1 MKDRKKK
8 DSRRQLRRMLAGQ
21 GVWFTLSLVSS
32 ACATLFTL
40 LIPIVI
46 QVTVDSV
53 LRDDPFRLPAL
64 LVRWISQ
71 IGGRSYLQDNLWIC
85 AAAVFLLALLNGIS
99 MFGRTYSSRRAAE
112 GVAKNLRDRLLDH
125 YQKLNYAEY
134 HDFDSGDVIQRCTTD
149 VDTIKNFASMRIV
162 ELSRC
167 VFVIAIAS
175 ALMLSI
181 NTRMFLMTT
190 TLIPLV
196 LVVSI
201 FYFLTVEKRFLA
213 ADEAEGE
220 MTSTLQENVAG
231 VRVVRAFGQEK
242 EEVTKFNA
250 KNEYARKMNQR
261 VSDSMAFFWGLT
273 DAAGYVQM
281 AISTVAGC
289 VMCIRGDIT
298 IGEVI
303 VFATYAN
310 MMVWPVRQM
319 GRILADFGKSKVA
332 WTRLYDILSRPR
344 EDMTGDMSFVNGDI
358 VFDHVSFSYD
368 GKHEILRD
376 VCFTA
381 KKGQTVAILG
391 RTGSGKSTLVSLLAR
406 LYDPTQ
412 GRILLGG
419 KEYTELSKECIR
431 KNVGMVLQ
439 ESFLYSRTLE
449 ENIRIGKQDATRGE
463 IEQTAQLASL
473 TEVVETFPDGF
484 ETPVGER
491 GISLSGGQRQRVAIA
506 RTLLRGTPVLILD
519 DSLSAVDTA
528 TDAKIRAALQKRQNK
543 EGCTTFLIS
552 HRIGTLMHADWII
565 VLEDGTISQQGTCA
579 DLLGQEGLFRDLY
592 EIQTER
598 IRQGEVTA

>member
-21 GVWFTLSLVSS
+21 GVWFALSLVSS

-53 LRDDPFRLPAL
+53 LRDDPFRLPAMF
-64 LVRWISQ
+64 VRWIGQ
-71 IGGRSYLQDNLWIC
+71 IGGRTYLQSHLWIC

-99 MFGRTYSSRRAAE
+99 MFGRTYASRRAAE

-125 YQKLNYAEY
+125 YQKLNYSEY

-201 FYFLTVEKRFLA
+201 FYFLAVEKRFLA

-242 EEVTKFNA
+242 EEVLKFNA
-250 KNEYARKMNQR
+250 KNEFARKMNQR
-261 VSDSMAFFWGLT
+261 VSDSMALFWGLT

-344 EDMTGDMSFVNGDI
+344 EDMTGDMEFVNGDI

-368 GKHEILRD
+368 GKHEILHD
-376 VCFTA
+376 ICFTA

-406 LYDPTQ
+406 LYDPTE
-412 GRILLGG
+412 GKILLGG
-419 KEYTELSKECIR
+419 REYTSLSKACVR
-431 KNVGMVLQ
+431 RNVGMVLQ

-449 ENIRIGKQDATRGE
+449 ENIRIGKQGATREE
-463 IEQTAQLASL
+463 IEQAAQLASL

-528 TDAKIRAALQKRQNK
+528 TDAKIRTALQKRQNS

-552 HRIGTLMHADWII
+552 HRIGTLMRADWII
-565 VLEDGTISQQGTCA
+565 VLEDGTVSQQGTCEQ
-579 DLLGQEGLFRDLY
+579 LLAQEGLFRDLY

>member
-21 GVWFTLSLVSS
+21 GVWFALSLVSS

-53 LRDDPFRLPAL
+53 LRDDPFRLPAVF
-64 LVRWISQ
+64 VRWIGQ
-71 IGGRSYLQDNLWIC
+71 IGGRSYLQSHLWIC

-99 MFGRTYSSRRAAE
+99 MFGRTYASRRAAE

-125 YQKLNYAEY
+125 YQKLNYSEY

-201 FYFLTVEKRFLA
+201 FYFLAVEKRFLA

-242 EEVTKFNA
+242 EEVLKFNA
-250 KNEYARKMNQR
+250 KNEFARKMNQR
-261 VSDSMAFFWGLT
+261 VSDSMALFWGLT

-344 EDMTGDMSFVNGDI
+344 EDMTGDMEFVNGDI

-368 GKHEILRD
+368 GKHEILHD
-376 VCFTA
+376 ICFTA

-406 LYDPTQ
+406 LYDPTE
-412 GRILLGG
+412 GKILLGG
-419 KEYTELSKECIR
+419 REYTSLSKACVR
-431 KNVGMVLQ
+431 RNVGMVLQ

-449 ENIRIGKQDATRGE
+449 ENIRIGKQGATREE
-463 IEQTAQLASL
+463 IEQAAQLASL

-528 TDAKIRAALQKRQNK
+528 TDAKIRTALQKRQNS

-552 HRIGTLMHADWII
+552 HRIGTLMRADWII
-565 VLEDGTISQQGTCA
+565 VLEDGTVSQQGTCEQ
-579 DLLGQEGLFRDLY
+579 LLAQEGLFRDLY

>member
-21 GVWFTLSLVSS
+21 GVWFALSLVSS

-53 LRDDPFRLPAL
+53 LRDDPFRLPAMF
-64 LVRWISQ
+64 VRWIGQ
-71 IGGRSYLQDNLWIC
+71 IGGRTYLQSHLWIC

-99 MFGRTYSSRRAAE
+99 MFGRTYASRRAAE

-125 YQKLNYAEY
+125 YQRLNYSEY

-201 FYFLTVEKRFLA
+201 FYFIAVEKRFLA

-242 EEVTKFNA
+242 EEVLKFNA
-250 KNEYARKMNQR
+250 KNEFARKMNQR
-261 VSDSMAFFWGLT
+261 VSDSMALFWGLT

-344 EDMTGDMSFVNGDI
+344 EDMTGDMEFVNGDI

-368 GKHEILRD
+368 GKHEILHD
-376 VCFTA
+376 ICFTA

-406 LYDPTQ
+406 LYDPTE
-412 GRILLGG
+412 GKILLGG
-419 KEYTELSKECIR
+419 REYTSLSKACVR
-431 KNVGMVLQ
+431 RNVGMVLQ

-449 ENIRIGKQDATRGE
+449 ENIRIGKQGATREE
-463 IEQTAQLASL
+463 IEQAAQLASL

-506 RTLLRGTPVLILD
+506 RTLLRATPVLILD

-528 TDAKIRAALQKRQNK
+528 TDAKIRTALQKRQNS

-552 HRIGTLMHADWII
+552 HRIGTLMRADWII
-565 VLEDGTISQQGTCA
+565 VLEDGTVSQQGTCEQ
-579 DLLGQEGLFRDLY
+579 LLAQEGLFRDLY

>member
-8 DSRRQLRRMLAGQ
+8 DSRIQLRRMLAGQ
-21 GVWFTLSLVSS
+21 GVWFALSLVSS

-53 LRDDPFRLPAL
+53 LRDDPFRLPAM

-71 IGGRSYLQDNLWIC
+71 NGGRSYLQSHLWIC

-190 TLIPLV
+190 TLIPPV

-201 FYFLTVEKRFLA
+201 FYFLAVEKRFLA

-242 EEVTKFNA
+242 EEVKKFNA
-250 KNEYARKMNQR
+250 KNEFARKMNQR
-261 VSDSMAFFWGLT
+261 VSDSMALFWGLT

-332 WTRLYDILSRPR
+332 WTRLYDVLSRPR
-344 EDMTGDMSFVNGDI
+344 EDMSGDMGFVNGDI

-368 GKHEILRD
+368 GKHEILHD
-376 VCFTA
+376 ICFTA

-406 LYDPTQ
+406 LYDPTE
-412 GRILLGG
+412 GKILLGDR
-419 KEYTELSKECIR
+419 EYTSLSKECIR
-431 KNVGMVLQ
+431 RNVGMVLQ

-449 ENIRIGKQDATRGE
+449 ENIRIGKQGATREE
-463 IEQTAQLASL
+463 IEQAAQLASL

-528 TDAKIRAALQKRQNK
+528 TDAKIRTALQKRQDS

-552 HRIGTLMHADWII
+552 HRIGTLMRADWII
-565 VLEDGTISQQGTCA
+565 VLEDGTVSQQGTCEQ
-579 DLLGQEGLFRDLY
+579 LLAQEGLFRDLY